1 MTLSNSSA
9 LETIESSQASILY
22 QATLTRIDGAQIQ
35 QLPATVSITLVAE
48 GTPLNTIIISGNNNY
63 IKRFNFDMYVTNDCD
78 FSEEGVDFNIGPVMV
93 TFGPCDPCTS
103 VHLQWEAQLC
113 VKDDDDLEFEHGLI
127 VDLASTDPS
136 GITAGDPL
144 QITIT
149 DDGKFLYQNTRPL
162 FSSLFSQSNLQL
174 V

>member
-1 MTLSNSSA
+1 MVHKFSNY
-9 LETIESSQASILY
+9 LPRSQSHW
-22 QATLTRIDGAQIQ
+22 
-35 QLPATVSITLVAE
+35 LPRGHLRPQFLV
-48 GTPLNTIIISGNNNY
+48 I
-63 IKRFNFDMYVTNDCD
+63 IKRFNFDMYVTNDCN
-78 FSEEGVDFNIGPVMV
+78 FSEEGVDFSIGPVMV

-103 VHLQWEAQLC
+103 NHLRWEAQLC

-127 VDLASTDPS
+127 IDLASTDPS

-149 DDGKFLYQNTRPL
+149 DDGNFLYQNTRPL